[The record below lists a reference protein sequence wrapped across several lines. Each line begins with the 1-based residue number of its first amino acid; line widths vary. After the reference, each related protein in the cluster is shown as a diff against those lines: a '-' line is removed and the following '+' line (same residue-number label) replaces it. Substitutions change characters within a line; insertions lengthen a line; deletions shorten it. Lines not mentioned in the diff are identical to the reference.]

1 LLELPAEL
9 LKHLEDGGTV
19 LVPSR
24 QRAAALRLAYSAA
37 MLSAGRRVWTTPD
50 ILPWSAWVERGL
62 SEARARAQPMPRRLS
77 GLDDWLLWRA
87 AVCRAAEGRQILAPE
102 QLVDTVRHAA
112 SLLEDYGL
120 RLSAGASPEA
130 ALLQQALAYYR
141 QRCRE
146 LGVQGSGS
154 WYDCR
159 AFLRPSGRLVLA
171 GFEALGTARR
181 HWLEQQGASVFE
193 AAAAALPGSARVAGF
208 AEPAAEAA
216 AAADWCA
223 AALARD
229 PRARLLLVVP
239 RLGEQR
245 HLWQRALSQR
255 LDYGAILDGGDEGG
269 SAYAIEGGE
278 PLARHPLVAA
288 ALDLVAFAG
297 AQAQFE
303 QLSALLRSPYLGA
316 FDRAACL
323 TLDVWLRE
331 QNLAA
336 ATPAALEARI
346 AAIGTGAGQA
356 AAAVAQALLEAA
368 QAMQAPAAN
377 APRAAWAR
385 AFAALLKRCGWPG
398 REVLSSPEQQVRMR
412 FDALLGEFGAPDP
425 VDHRL
430 ELAEA
435 CGLLRQISARV
446 AFEPA
451 SDDVAVTVTDV
462 LDDPIVRYDGV
473 WVAGLSADVWP
484 QAARPDALIPPALQ
498 WTAGLPGV
506 NAAARLQQA
515 QARQQQWRRCG
526 VQCVLSWSPAEQDL
540 PADISPLLAQL
551 EPAAATTASAP
562 GQGAGAAVFSLERWL
577 AQSGAPLVPWR
588 DDAGLSWPRTQAL
601 RGGARLLELQ
611 SLCPFRGFAEL
622 RLGARPLPA
631 PQPGLDPRLRG
642 RILHRALQLFWQQ
655 LQGLAALRALTDEAA
670 HAIAR
675 RCAATAIEELGAPA
689 GEGFESWLLARER
702 ERTEALMTQLIRWE
716 RAREDFVTQA
726 LEWPCS
732 YSIAGTTLSLRLDR
746 IDRLDDGR
754 LLVIDYKS
762 GSPERFDA
770 GAARPPQPQLPAY
783 ALAVGAG
790 SVAGTLAVYLGRE
803 NVRVRGIADRR
814 DRIARLPAA
823 GEAEWPLLL
832 QRWQQQLQHLVQ
844 EFLGGHAAVDPQP
857 GACERCHL
865 QGLCRIDP
873 VRLAAVAGS
882 EGEGG
887 DETDEPAGDASAEA
901 Q

>member
-9 LKHLEDGGTV
+9 LKHLERGGTV

-37 MLSAGRRVWTTPD
+37 MLGAGRRVWTTPD

-77 GLDDWLLWRA
+77 ALDDWLLWRA

-102 QLVDTVRHAA
+102 QLVDTVRRAA
-112 SLLEDYGL
+112 SVLEDYGL
-120 RLSAGASPEA
+120 RLAADASPEA

-141 QRCRE
+141 ERCRE
-146 LGVQGSGS
+146 LGVQGGGS

-159 AFLRPSGRLVLA
+159 AFLRPSASLVLA

-181 HWLEQQGASVFE
+181 HWLEQHGATIFE
-193 AAAAALPGSARVAGF
+193 ASAAALPGGARVAGF

-255 LDYGAILDGGDEGG
+255 LDYGPILDGSDPAG

-331 QNLAA
+331 HNLAA

-346 AAIGTGAGQA
+346 AAIRIGAGQA
-356 AAAVAQALLEAA
+356 AAAVTQALLEAA
-368 QAMQAPAAN
+368 RAMPAPSAA

-385 AFAALLKRCGWPG
+385 AFAALLERCGWPG
-398 REVLSSPEQQVRMR
+398 REALSSPEQQVRMR

-425 VDHRL
+425 LDHRL
-430 ELAEA
+430 GLAEA
-435 CGLLRQISARV
+435 CALLQQISARV

-498 WTAGLPGV
+498 WAAGLPGA

-515 QARQQQWRRCG
+515 RVRQQQWLRCG

-540 PADISPLLAQL
+540 PADISPLLLQV
-551 EPAAATTASAP
+551 EPADVEVAA
-562 GQGAGAAVFSLERWL
+562 FSLEGWL
-577 AQSGAPLVPWR
+577 AQSGAPLAPWR

-611 SLCPFRGFAEL
+611 SSCPFRGFAEL
-622 RLGARPLPA
+622 RLGARSLPA

-670 HAIAR
+670 HDIAR
-675 RCAATAIEELGAPA
+675 RCAASAVEELGTPA
-689 GEGFESWLLARER
+689 GDGFESWLLARER
-702 ERTEALMTQLIRWE
+702 ERTELLMTQLIRWE
-716 RAREDFVTQA
+716 RARGDFVTQA

-732 YSIAGTTLSLRLDR
+732 YGIAGMTLSLRLDR

-770 GAARPPQPQLPAY
+770 DAARPPQPQLPAY

-803 NVRVRGIADRR
+803 NIRVRGIADRR
-814 DRIARLPAA
+814 DRIARLPGA
-823 GEAEWPLLL
+823 GEAAWPLLL
-832 QRWQQQLQHLVQ
+832 QRWQQQLQQLAQ
-844 EFLGGHAAVDPQP
+844 EFLSGHAAVDPQP

-865 QGLCRIDP
+865 HGLCRIDP
-873 VRLAAVAGS
+873 LRLAAAADN
-882 EGEGG
+882 ECEGG